1 MQTEARRPMPEWVVP
16 LLVAGVGA
24 PTFGAFWIGG
34 RPQLG
39 AVWAAISVAFGIV
52 IAVGGRSDT
61 ILMLRGAEEDERTML
76 LEYKATTAM
85 GLVLIVALVGLFLA
99 AGIRGE
105 NGLVYGVLLL
115 VAEVTHLTALFV
127 LNRKS

>member
-24 PTFGAFWIGG
+24 PTFGAFLD
-34 RPQLG
+34 RRT
-39 AVWAAISVAFGIV
+39 AAARRG
-52 IAVGGRSDT
+52 VGSDQRCVRDRDRRRRASDT
-61 ILMLRGAEEDERTML
+61 IRMLRGAEEDERTML
-76 LEYKATTAM
+76 LEYKATTGM
-85 GLVLIVALVGLFLA
+85 GLVLIVALVGLFLE